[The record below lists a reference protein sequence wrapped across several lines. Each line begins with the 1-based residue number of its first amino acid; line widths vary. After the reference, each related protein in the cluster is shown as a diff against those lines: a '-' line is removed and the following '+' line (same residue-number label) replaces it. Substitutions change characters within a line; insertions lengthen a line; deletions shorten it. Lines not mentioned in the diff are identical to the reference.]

1 MANAPDPAA
10 VKASFRKP
18 NGFLKLITLVL
29 IIICIGLARGGR
41 SIRGEIG
48 FPIDLNERVH
58 PDYSWLVITTT
69 CGFCI
74 ITLLLII
81 GRAMGGMP
89 IQVELVALLLG
100 TIMFVA
106 SGSVVIDTHRTLT
119 GNSTALALGSMCII
133 TGLVMFIDMALT
145 GKDMKN

>member
-1 MANAPDPAA
+1 MANAPDPA
-10 VKASFRKP
+10 VVRASFKKP
-18 NGFLKLITLVL
+18 NGFLKLIALVL
-29 IIICIGLARGGR
+29 IIICIGLARDLHGSGG
-41 SIRGEIG
+41 SLGG
-48 FPIDLNERVH
+48 IDYN
-58 PDYSWLVITTT
+58 WLVITTT
-69 CGFCI
+69 AGFCI
-74 ITLLLII
+74 IILLLII

-106 SGSVVIDTHRTLT
+106 SGSVVIDTYRSSLFK
-119 GNSTALALGSMCII
+119 NRDQALALGSMCII

>member
-29 IIICIGLARGGR
+29 IIICIGLARG

-48 FPIDLNERVH
+48 FPID
-58 PDYSWLVITTT
+58 YYWLVITTT

-119 GNSTALALGSMCII
+119 GNSTALPLGSMCII

>member
-29 IIICIGLARGGR
+29 IIICIGLARGGG
-41 SIRGEIG
+41 SIRGDEV
-48 FPIDLNERVH
+48 N

-119 GNSTALALGSMCII
+119 GNSTALPLGSMCII